1 MSAILYDVKDPSAT
15 LDYEIDW
22 TPFLVPGDVIVAS
35 TFVPT
40 LPDGT
45 LDNTI
50 TVVNVT
56 FAPTN
61 TTVWLSGGVVGD
73 PTHMIVNHITTNQGR
88 QDDQSLYIDI
98 CQK

>member
-1 MSAILYDVKDPSAT
+1 MSAIAYDVKDPSAV

-22 TPFLVPGDVIVAS
+22 APFLVPGDAIAAS

-45 LDNTI
+45 LDTTI
-50 TVVNVT
+50 TVANVT

-61 TTVWLSGGVVGD
+61 TTVWLSGGMVGD
-73 PTHMIVNHITTNQGR
+73 PTHMIINHIITTQGR
-88 QDDQSLYIDI
+88 QDDQTLYIDI